1 MTKPFKTPF
10 GERFFRGRIIPSEAL
25 HFQAAVDNL
34 GASAS
39 STASY
44 AAGRQQVPDNRPGSI
59 QDLQGVFDM
68 HAFTE
73 NAYEGP
79 VMYVLTWVLHGNS
92 RQVNAQSKVGR
103 LQPTCFDWRSDIVFP
118 WREFLTRGS
127 PVHFHVVRP
136 FPPRSPWQS
145 HAAHIILSQEVSSEQ
160 REVLVTSVQPSTDGV
175 DVHHAACLVGSVLV
189 QDLADIVTAGSVVHR
204 AHSGEIIF
212 STGSTTAGG
221 SRSEC

>member
-1 MTKPFKTPF
+1 VPFKTPF
-10 GERFFRGRIIPSEAL
+10 GERFFRGRIIQCFHLKHCISKLQSITWGPL
-25 HFQAAVDNL
+25 LAVL
-34 GASAS
+34 PVMPLVASRS
-39 STASY
+39 LTI
-44 AAGRQQVPDNRPGSI
+44 VL
-59 QDLQGVFDM
+59 DLQGVFDM

-160 REVLVTSVQPSTDGV
+160 REILVTSVQPSAQMELMCITQ
-175 DVHHAACLVGSVLV
+175 LVWLV
-189 QDLADIVTAGSVVHR
+189 RFWSKTLQT
-204 AHSGEIIF
+204 F
-212 STGSTTAGG
+212 
-221 SRSEC
+221 